1 MEALF
6 NTTGAQPKSP
16 EMILTSVN
24 LYLDQFEPLRLIYMT
39 LAASAIIYRI
49 FPRLNYAA
57 VSLILSLVCTE
68 LLRAYQR
75 DYETMDSTL
84 VAWYSVG
91 FAATFGPLVYYSVH
105 ALT

>member
-1 MEALF
+1 MEALL
-6 NTTGAQPKSP
+6 NTTTTRSP

-24 LYLDQFEPLRLIYMT
+24 LYLDQFEPLRVIYTT
-39 LAASAIIYRI
+39 LAVSAIAYRV

-57 VSLILSLVCTE
+57 VALILSLVCTE

-84 VAWYSVG
+84 SAWYSVS
-91 FAATFGPLVYYSVH
+91 FAAVFGPLVYYSVH
-105 ALT
+105 TFA